1 MRPIVIG
8 LLVAMFAVAFY
19 PASSAFAM
27 GMGMT
32 SSGNTPPAKSSAKPG
47 VVAPIDPDMRAKGK
61 AAAPGVITAAGVDC
75 VLADARLMGES
86 IDPKTKAESTFYEI
100 ACKGNEGFV
109 IATHKATPPVH
120 PDVYTCLE
128 VANSPAVCS
137 LPLNLD
143 PKSGLQPE
151 VTSIDPGC
159 QLSAAKGIGHATDGS
174 KTVFEIA
181 CQDGAGYLLETS
193 FPVSPAKPAKLI
205 PCFVN
210 NASGQTKCSLTDDAS
225 ANAYVDRFA
234 AQAVKDCVAKDRR
247 VMGATATGDL
257 YYEFSCQNGKGYII
271 SQTPTLAVGKVIDC
285 EQTDQCQLTDVR
297 AHKSEQAGLYTKL
310 AQAGGFNC
318 TVTEYAAFDVN
329 LPGHE
334 VVELSCSNRPD
345 GAVAIFAASSA
356 EKPQFFDCAHSEL
369 EGYRCGITK
378 ADAALPS
385 LTADLK
391 TLNKNTCT
399 VSASRLVG
407 LSTDGHGYVEV
418 ACSDGLPGYTI
429 EYTVKP
435 LAPTQAYPCTG
446 PPPVT
451 GGACQLPGN
460 TKK

>member
-1 MRPIVIG
+1 
-8 LLVAMFAVAFY
+8 
-19 PASSAFAM
+19 
-27 GMGMT
+27 
-32 SSGNTPPAKSSAKPG
+32 
-47 VVAPIDPDMRAKGK
+47 
-61 AAAPGVITAAGVDC
+61 
-75 VLADARLMGES
+75 LADARLMGES

-137 LPLNLD
+137 LPLNID

-310 AQAGGFNC
+310 AEAGGFNC

-345 GAVAIFAASSA
+345 GAVGLFPG
-356 EKPQFFDCAHSEL
+356 KPTDPAKIFDCAHSEL
-369 EGYRCGITK
+369 EGFRCTFTPV
-378 ADAALPS
+378 DAAYPS
-385 LTADLK
+385 VTADL
-391 TLNKNTCT
+391 NKLGKSSCT
-399 VSASRLVG
+399 VSGERVIGVSADKL
-407 LSTDGHGYVEV
+407 GYVEV
-418 ACSDGLPGYTI
+418 TCADGNPGFIIAYDT
-429 EYTVKP
+429 TDMAPKQATSCP
-435 LAPTQAYPCTG
+435 LARDIAGGCTM
-446 PPPVT
+446 PQNIP
-451 GGACQLPGN
+451 
-460 TKK
+460 KH